1 LQRRDEEDRLENCGA
16 QGIRMTTLRTMNLAD
31 FSAEEQAVLERVA
44 RRMGQ
49 TSEQLLK
56 PGIFGVQA
64 HWPAWL
70 EANVDHALATYL
82 ARGTL
87 PPLAKEAMHVA
98 VSMTNHC
105 EY

>member
-1 LQRRDEEDRLENCGA
+1 
-16 QGIRMTTLRTMNLAD
+16 MTTLRTPELND
-31 FSAEEQAVLERVA
+31 FSAEDQAALTRIAA
-44 RRMGQ
+44 RTGMGI
-49 TSEQLLK
+49 EQLLK

-70 EANVDHALATYL
+70 EANLDHAIVTYL
-82 ARGTL
+82 GRGAV
-87 PPLAKEAMHVA
+87 PQLAKEAMHVA

>member
-1 LQRRDEEDRLENCGA
+1 
-16 QGIRMTTLRTMNLAD
+16 MTTLRAPRLED
-31 FSAEEQAVLERVA
+31 LSAEDRETLERVA

-49 TSEQLLK
+49 SPEALLR
-56 PGIFGVQA
+56 PSIFGVQA

-70 EANVDHALATYL
+70 EANFEHSLATYL
-82 ARGTL
+82 FHGTL
-87 PPLAKEAMHVA
+87 PPLAKEAMHVG

>member
-1 LQRRDEEDRLENCGA
+1 
-16 QGIRMTTLRTMNLAD
+16 MTTLKTPQLTD
-31 FSAEEQAVLERVA
+31 FSDEERATLERIAKRAGVA
-44 RRMGQ
+44 
-49 TSEQLLK
+49 TEQLLE

-70 EANVDHALATYL
+70 EANLDQSFATYF
-82 ARGTL
+82 ARGAL
-87 PPLAKEAMHVA
+87 PQLAKEAMHVA